1 MDQTKNYEFLA
12 KQIVELVGGD
22 SNIHSLHHCQT
33 RLRFKLD
40 DAAKADEAA
49 IAELDG
55 VVQVINKGGMFQVV
69 IGMEVAAVY
78 DEVAK
83 LISNKDSGNDKGA
96 ETKEKQSVFNIV
108 SDFVSS
114 IFSPIV
120 PALAGAGMVKA
131 LLALLT
137 AFSLVDKTA
146 QTYIIINMIGDA
158 TFAFMPILLAYTT
171 AQKLK
176 CNPILAAVTAGI
188 MCHAGWADLVAA
200 KEAVYFLNVVP
211 LYLVRYTNSVIPIVL
226 VMLVQAPFEK
236 WLNKH
241 IPGSVRLV
249 FAPMIEFIVMGVLA
263 LSIIGPFGDYAGKI
277 FTLIFGW
284 LSENV
289 GWLEAALMG
298 ATYSTLVIFGLH
310 HGLAPLGTMQMAQM
324 GYDGIFG
331 PGVLCANIGQGTAA
345 LVTGL
350 LSKDSRTKQI
360 GTSAGITGLMGT
372 TEPALYGINVP
383 KKYPLVAGAI
393 GAGFGGLYA
402 GFTHVHRYA
411 TGSSGLPAVVMYIGD
426 DTMAFFYHILIALG
440 ITIVIT
446 AAITVVL
453 FQKYDGKE
461 SVKGSVKAKKAE
473 PAEIKAEVIKAPV
486 TGTARPLS
494 EAEDEVFAKE
504 ALGKGAL
511 IEPSAG
517 QVCAPCDG
525 IVSALFPTGH
535 ALGITSADGAEVLV
549 HIGINTV
556 EMNGKG
562 FQALVKQGDRVR
574 EGQPLVDFDIKEI
587 RKAGFS
593 TQTMVLITNTPEY
606 KDVLF
611 DAAGAITAGQD
622 FLRLERQTGGEQ

>member
-1 MDQTKNYEFLA
+1 MDKTKNYEFLA

-40 DAAKADEAA
+40 DAAKADESA
-49 IAELDG
+49 IAKLDG

-69 IGMEVAAVY
+69 IGMEVTAVY
-78 DEVAK
+78 NEVTK
-83 LISNKDSGNDKGA
+83 LISNKDSCEAAGTEA
-96 ETKEKQSVFNIV
+96 KEKQSVFNIV

-137 AFSLVDKTA
+137 AFSLVGKTA

-200 KEAVYFLNVVP
+200 KEAVYFLNIVP

-241 IPGSVRLV
+241 IPASIRLV

-350 LSKDSRTKQI
+350 LSKDIKTKQI

-372 TEPALYGINVP
+372 TEPALYGLNVP

-426 DTMAFFYHILIALG
+426 GTMAFFYHILVALG
-440 ITIVIT
+440 LTIAITTVIT
-446 AAITVVL
+446 VILFRRYEGKAA
-453 FQKYDGKE
+453 GKDNVNTE
-461 SVKGSVKAKKAE
+461 KMTI
-473 PAEIKAEVIKAPV
+473 AEIKSEVIKAPV

-494 EAEDEVFAKE
+494 EAEDEVFSKE
-504 ALGKGAL
+504 VLGKGAL
-511 IEPSAG
+511 IEPSVG

-535 ALGITSADGAEVLV
+535 AVGIQSTNGAEVLI

-562 FQALVKQGDRVR
+562 FRTLVKQDDVVR
-574 EGQPLVDFDIKEI
+574 KGQPLVDFDMEEIK
-587 RKAGFS
+587 KAGFS
-593 TQTMVLITNTPEY
+593 AQTMVLITNTPEY
-606 KDVLF
+606 QEVVF
-611 DAAGAITAGQD
+611 DKAGAIEAGQD
-622 FLRLERQTGGEQ
+622 LLRLERQTGGEQ